1 MNIKWPANFLLFMK
15 KKLMDDCLLSTHN
28 VAFARLLAETIIRQT
43 QFLDYPI
50 KTIHLNNVRK
60 FPSQI
65 FIDYCMLVRID
76 IEHLTTHTHNDMI
89 ESLIKCL

>member
-1 MNIKWPANFLLFMK
+1 MILKYTSSRWSQV
-15 KKLMDDCLLSTHN
+15 CLLSTHN
-28 VAFARLLAETIIRQT
+28 VAFVRLLAETIIQQA

-65 FIDYCMLVRID
+65 FIDYCMSVRID
-76 IEHLTTHTHNDMI
+76 IEHLAPHAHTHNDMI